1 METKIYNT
9 FKSRL
14 IFGKYSIK
22 FLISKSTFSEVY
34 FGTNVLNGKNYALKI
49 GTNEKD
55 NYVLKNESYILIN
68 LKGPGIPSVIS
79 YGVSGK
85 YNILVEN
92 LLGKSIKN
100 IWLEKNKKFNLKD
113 TCIFAIQAISLLEY
127 VHSKNYLHRDIKPAN
142 FLVGNPDNSQIYL
155 IDFGN
160 ASKFRSSRTGKH
172 IKKIKSSSVYG
183 SLIFLSLNVFKGI
196 IQTRKDDLESLGLV
210 IIYLYKGLLPW
221 SEIRSTNIYQSW
233 DKVETIRN
241 IVSNDYI
248 CRGMPQEMNIY
259 MNYINNLKYDECPNY
274 EYLRQLFLNIL
285 KNIGD
290 ANEQLFS
297 WVDKRRKQSSKKST
311 SKSKKRKVKIIIH
324 DLLKKNAIKEN
335 LYRNLKKEQ
344 SNINEEQVIHNR
356 NYTGTYNI
364 NISLTTN
371 NTIKKNINKDKKVLI
386 NNKDK
391 NIKKVNYKNEKI
403 RNNQYSDIKKLALKN
418 NLIIDPKKINYKK
431 IYKIENNREK
441 TQKNKKDIDYS
452 NIFEKLFNK
461 NIIKDK
467 IKFYNNHF
475 ITQGNSFNNRE
486 IRNCINIENIS
497 IYNNS
502 EINEYPESKN
512 NSKFKKLDRTK
523 KNKINHIK
531 TYPYNSFTQKSYRP
545 ELFSSHINSQN
556 KKSNLFENKLKDGNS
571 NQLNFSI
578 KEFMTQ
584 QNSLLI
590 QNSIIDDK
598 IDIHNSK
605 L

>member
-1 METKIYNT
+1 MEI
-9 FKSRL
+9 
-14 IFGKYSIK
+14 
-22 FLISKSTFSEVY
+22 
-34 FGTNVLNGKNYALKI
+34 
-49 GTNEKD
+49 
-55 NYVLKNESYILIN
+55 
-68 LKGPGIPSVIS
+68 
-79 YGVSGK
+79 
-85 YNILVEN
+85 
-92 LLGKSIKN
+92 
-100 IWLEKNKKFNLKD
+100 
-113 TCIFAIQAISLLEY
+113 
-127 VHSKNYLHRDIKPAN
+127 
-142 FLVGNPDNSQIYL
+142 
-155 IDFGN
+155 
-160 ASKFRSSRTGKH
+160 
-172 IKKIKSSSVYG
+172 
-183 SLIFLSLNVFKGI
+183 
-196 IQTRKDDLESLGLV
+196 
-210 IIYLYKGLLPW
+210 
-221 SEIRSTNIYQSW
+221 
-233 DKVETIRN
+233 
-241 IVSNDYI
+241 
-248 CRGMPQEMNIY
+248 
-259 MNYINNLKYDECPNY
+259 
-274 EYLRQLFLNIL
+274 
-285 KNIGD
+285 
-290 ANEQLFS
+290 
-297 WVDKRRKQSSKKST
+297 DKRRKQSSKKST

-418 NLIIDPKKINYKK
+418 NL
-431 IYKIENNREK
+431 
-441 TQKNKKDIDYS
+441 

-461 NIIKDK
+461 NIINNKF
-467 IKFYNNHF
+467 KFYNNHF

-486 IRNCINIENIS
+486 IRNCINIENTN

-502 EINEYPESKN
+502 EIYEYPESKN

-531 TYPYNSFTQKSYRP
+531 TYSYNSFTQKSYRP

-598 IDIHNSK
+598 IDIYNSK